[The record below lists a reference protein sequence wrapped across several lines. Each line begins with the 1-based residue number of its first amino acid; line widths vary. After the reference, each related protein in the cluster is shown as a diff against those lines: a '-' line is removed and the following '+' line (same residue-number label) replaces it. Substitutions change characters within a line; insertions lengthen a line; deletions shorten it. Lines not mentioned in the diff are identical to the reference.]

1 MDDEPIVISSGT
13 LYTPESVAIKTF
25 ATSFRGYD
33 QSEVRAYLK
42 RVADELSA
50 AAARETE
57 LREAVLEAHKRAANP
72 VLDEE
77 TLTAALGE
85 HAAHLLS
92 QAREAAANIVAEAEK
107 RAARIIGEAEV
118 RIARVRSE
126 ADGLL
131 ARRSE
136 EADRMTSGVRQA
148 AEASAR
154 TLRDRARAEAEAE
167 VESARKQGREMVGEA
182 RAVRERMLADLT
194 RRRRTAE
201 VQIDHLRLARQRLL
215 EAYAVVRRTLDEATH
230 ELGAAEAEAGPV
242 LDAAAG
248 RPPRDID
255 GDRGGAGAR
264 GTDDA
269 GRSPSDRHAGQRR
282 PALAAPSAQELAG
295 SPGRAHG
302 SPRDI
307 VAREKRSSAGGP
319 GPDLEV
325 PMADTPNAEPKVDPP
340 KVDAPKVDAPKVDA
354 PKVDVPKVDVPK
366 VDAPK
371 VDAPKV
377 DAPKVDAPKVDAPKV
392 DAPKVDAPK
401 VGASPA
407 AATNADDLFARLRA
421 AQASA
426 PTTETH
432 PPVATEPKSAPGVSG
447 DPGASSSPHPGNGV
461 ATTPPS
467 EPANPA
473 EGAPVSGRE
482 ESALAWRDRLL
493 EPIEADLIRRL
504 KRVLQDEQNEVL
516 DRLRQERRPTA
527 ASVLPSLDD
536 QVERYK
542 TAALP
547 LLSQAADRGS
557 EFVVSPDDRTD
568 GDKANGSP
576 SRGWDVEQWAADLA
590 IDLVVPL
597 RDRLEAAI
605 SDAAADP
612 VASGTA
618 TSDTATSDTMAYD
631 VSGVSERVGASYRQ
645 WKATQIEQAARH
657 HANVAFGE
665 GAFSAT
671 PPGAQR
677 CWVVDDDG
685 PCPDCDDNTLAGTVT
700 KGHPF
705 PTGQTHP
712 PAHGGC
718 RCILVAPPS

>member
-1 MDDEPIVISSGT
+1 MDDGPIVISSGT
-13 LYTPESVAIKTF
+13 LYTPESVAIKNF

-50 AAARETE
+50 AAAREIE
-57 LREAVLEAHKRAANP
+57 LREALLDAHKRAANP

-107 RAARIIGEAEV
+107 RTARIIGEAEV

-230 ELGAAEAEAGPV
+230 EVGAAEAAAGPV

-282 PALAAPSAQELAG
+282 PAVAAPSAQELAG
-295 SPGRAHG
+295 PPGRAHG

-307 VAREKRSSAGGP
+307 VAREKRSSAGRP

-325 PMADTPNAEPKVDPP
+325 PMADTPKAE
-340 KVDAPKVDAPKVDA
+340 
-354 PKVDVPKVDVPK
+354 PK

-401 VGASPA
+401 A
-407 AATNADDLFARLRA
+407 AALRAATTNPDDLFARLRA

-426 PTTETH
+426 PTTDTE

-493 EPIEADLIRRL
+493 EPIEADLVRRL

-557 EFVVSPDDRTD
+557 EFVVSPYDRTD
-568 GDKANGSP
+568 GDPDKANGSP

-597 RDRLEAAI
+597 RDRLEGAI
-605 SDAAADP
+605 SDAVADP
-612 VASGTA
+612 VASA
-618 TSDTATSDTMAYD
+618 TATSDTMAYD

>member
-13 LYTPESVAIKTF
+13 LYTPESVAIKNF

-42 RVADELSA
+42 RLADELSA
-50 AAARETE
+50 AAAREAE
-57 LREAVLEAHKRAANP
+57 LREALLEAHKQAANP
-72 VLDEE
+72 VFDEE

-85 HAAHLLS
+85 HAAHLLTN
-92 QAREAAANIVAEAEK
+92 AREASANIVAEAEK

-167 VESARKQGREMVGEA
+167 IESARKQGREMVGEA

-248 RPPRDID
+248 RPPRDVD
-255 GDRGGAGAR
+255 GDRGGPSGRVADDSRRTSPPDRPPAR
-264 GTDDA
+264 GSSRTTEQ
-269 GRSPSDRHAGQRR
+269 SQRR
-282 PALAAPSAQELAG
+282 PAVSAPSAQELAG
-295 SPGRAHG
+295 PPGRPHAAPG
-302 SPRDI
+302 DVAPREE
-307 VAREKRSSAGGP
+307 RPSTGRP
-319 GPDLEV
+319 GPAVDHSDA
-325 PMADTPNAEPKVDPP
+325 PAHKADKAKVAKSKVDKP
-340 KVDAPKVDAPKVDA
+340 KAEAPKA
-354 PKVDVPKVDVPK
+354 DVPK

-371 VDAPKV
+371 VDAASKAA
-377 DAPKVDAPKVDAPKV
+377 APKAV
-392 DAPKVDAPK
+392 
-401 VGASPA
+401 PA
-407 AATNADDLFARLRA
+407 AATSADDVFARLRA
-421 AQASA
+421 AQSSAA
-426 PTTETH
+426 PT
-432 PPVATEPKSAPGVSG
+432 ACTEPP
-447 DPGASSSPHPGNGV
+447 SSQRGNGV
-461 ATTPPS
+461 ATAAPPDS
-467 EPANPA
+467 DASTDGSPAAGNA
-473 EGAPVSGRE
+473 EA
-482 ESALAWRDRLL
+482 ALTWRDRLL
-493 EPIEADLIRRL
+493 EPIEAELVRRL

-516 DRLRQERRPTA
+516 DRLRQERRPTV
-527 ASVLPSLDD
+527 ASVLPPLEE
-536 QVERYK
+536 QVERYQ
-542 TAALP
+542 TAAVA
-547 LLSQAADRGS
+547 LLAQAADRGS
-557 EFVVSPDDRTD
+557 EFVAAPNGGADAAPASP
-568 GDKANGSP
+568 NGAS
-576 SRGWDVEQWAADLA
+576 SGGWDAEQWAADLA

-597 RDRLEAAI
+597 RDRLEGAI
-605 SDAAADP
+605 SEAVVDPAASDHTTTDTATSDT
-612 VASGTA
+612 ATSDTATSDTATSDTA

-631 VSGVSERVGASYRQ
+631 AGGVSEKLGASYRQ
-645 WKATQIEQAARH
+645 WKTTQIEQAARH
-657 HANVAFGE
+657 HASVAFGE
-665 GAFSAT
+665 GAFAAT
-671 PPGAQR
+671 PPGAQW

-700 KGHPF
+700 KGQPF